1 MENRRS
7 VLELTDGKT
16 KLSDDATNIIADG
29 LTKLLGHYDN
39 WVTVEAKKKKKKNV
53 PKNKSKTDVSN
64 FTTTGIVCLMS
75 MKIGS
80 FYFKSPLY
88 KQIDHPVPI
97 AHWIC
102 CLICT
107 ELLQ

>member
-39 WVTVEAKKKKKKNV
+39 WVTVEAKKKKRKMYPRTKAR
-53 PKNKSKTDVSN
+53 P
-64 FTTTGIVCLMS
+64 MS
-75 MKIGS
+75 AIS
-80 FYFKSPLY
+80 RL
-88 KQIDHPVPI
+88 PV
-97 AHWIC
+97 
-102 CLICT
+102 
-107 ELLQ
+107 

>member
-39 WVTVEAKKKKKKNV
+39 WVTVEAKKKKRKKE
-53 PKNKSKTDVSN
+53 KCTQER
-64 FTTTGIVCLMS
+64 
-75 MKIGS
+75 
-80 FYFKSPLY
+80 
-88 KQIDHPVPI
+88 KQDRCQQFHDYRYSWLNE
-97 AHWIC
+97 HENW
-102 CLICT
+102 LI
-107 ELLQ
+107 LF